1 MNVASTRLFPT
12 ALLAVYLCMLSSC
25 LKDKCTNNIPSKIY
39 TPVYA
44 SLDSLR
50 SSIRSESP
58 HEIVSPGKIYLY
70 GNYIF
75 LNELNKGI
83 HVIDNANPSSPQKI
97 AFINIPGNVDLAVKG
112 NVMYVDSY
120 IDLVALDIS
129 DPHNIRQTKRL
140 NNVFPQR
147 QYEYGIIS
155 DTLRG
160 VITSFEIRDTVLSNT
175 CNLASW
181 NGVYVYNSEANSV
194 TVSNSSNVSVP
205 SATGKAGS
213 TARFGLV
220 NNTLYTVDYYGI
232 QVFNV
237 QQANEPVKKNNFTV
251 SANIET
257 IFPYDHYIF
266 IGSTTGMLIYDVS
279 NPEMPVAA
287 GTFSHIQSCDPV
299 VVEGKTAY
307 VTLRSGTTC
316 AGNQNQLDVIN
327 IADVKNPQLLKSYV
341 MTGPYGLGI
350 DGSNLFVCEGTNGL
364 HFMDATDPLN
374 VETKQT
380 VKDIEAYDVIPNN
393 HVLLVTAKDGLYQYD
408 YSNLSKPALLS
419 RIGIVIK

>member
-1 MNVASTRLFPT
+1 MNVASTRLLPT
-12 ALLAVYLCMLSSC
+12 ALLAVYLFVLSSC
-25 LKDKCTNNIPSKIY
+25 LKDKCTNNIPSKVY

-44 SLDSLR
+44 KLDSLR

-58 HEIVSPGKIYLY
+58 HEIASPGKIYLY

-83 HVIDNANPSSPQKI
+83 HVIDNSNPANPQKI

-147 QYEYGIIS
+147 QYEYGIMA

-160 VITSFEIRDTVLSNT
+160 VIVSFSIRDTVLSNT
-175 CNLASW
+175 CNEARW
-181 NGVYVYNSEANSV
+181 NGEYMYDGVTNSV
-194 TVSNSSNVSVP
+194 TVSNKSNVSVP

-213 TARFGLV
+213 TARFGLM
-220 NNTLYTVDYYGI
+220 NNTLYTVDYFGI
-232 QVFNV
+232 QVFSV
-237 QQANEPVKKNNFTV
+237 QQASEPVKRNNFSV
-251 SANIET
+251 PANIET

-279 NPEMPVAA
+279 NPELPAAA

-307 VTLRSGTTC
+307 VTLRSGTIC
-316 AGNQNQLDVIN
+316 GSNLNQLDVLN
-327 IADVKNPQLLKSYV
+327 VANVASPQLLKTYPMS
-341 MTGPYGLGI
+341 GPYGLGI
-350 DGSNLFVCEGTNGL
+350 DGTNLFVCEGTKGL

-374 VETKQT
+374 VTIKYT

-408 YSNLSKPALLS
+408 YTNLSEPALLS
-419 RIGIVIK
+419 KIGIVIK